1 MILIRIQPPVQNSSK
16 QSPAYVSC
24 KENNDTMYYYH
35 PDVSTGQMVE
45 QLHCKSA
52 TNDLKYYSDL

>member
-1 MILIRIQPPVQNSSK
+1 VQNSSK

-35 PDVSTGQMVE
+35 PDVSTGQMAE